1 MQVWDKVKIA
11 SDDPELLDIR
21 DNVATIT
28 RVFEADSS
36 DPRESYAVE
45 VEDGV
50 WYEVWSDEIV
60 PA

>member
-1 MQVWDKVKIA
+1 MQMWDKVKIV

-28 RVFEADSS
+28 RVFEADRS